1 PFSFLPLILAM
12 ASLRVWLALLFCA
25 LLPPS
30 QLADPAATAAD
41 AAKTDANTGG
51 TKPDDGT
58 LAATPKDAATADPKT
73 PPGGVEPDGTPA
85 ASPTGTEQTDPKTE
99 AGDRPA
105 TINPPPSPET
115 SSSKQTTT
123 SSTSTT
129 TTTTLRAPPK
139 PQPTA
144 ACPEPNWTEWN
155 NTEISAYVNC
165 KKAEKG
171 EMENVLKCA
180 YNPASDADNEAAVRE
195 KAMQYGRELSVCFL
209 SNDGK
214 RGKKWVYREELA
226 KIMDFPLV
234 CKTEECAGENV
245 LGHHE
250 YRCFWDNCNDKLEAG
265 ALSEV
270 CRRKLVNDGKRH
282 NSNALV
288 NVKKIVRTTTLPPL
302 PKPRGMDEYN
312 ELYDRMKAE
321 READEDFDDDEESGS
336 HTPHRQEASSATHN
350 QFAIVVGP
358 PGAALDTVGIR

>member
-1 PFSFLPLILAM
+1 MNFHCGMYSWNAISRRNHPFSFLPLILAM

-270 CRRKLVNDGKRH
+270 CRRKLVNDG
-282 NSNALV
+282 V
-288 NVKKIVRTTTLPPL
+288 
-302 PKPRGMDEYN
+302 MDSRAPITCE
-312 ELYDRMKAE
+312 E
-321 READEDFDDDEESGS
+321 RRR
-336 HTPHRQEASSATHN
+336 PQN
-350 QFAIVVGP
+350 QLIGYWN
-358 PGAALDTVGIR
+358 